1 MNLRHLTLLGSLS
14 ALAVGGALLAP
25 TRAYAQETGYEEL
38 TRGPV
43 HEAFAGAVSF
53 DPEPSLLVRTA
64 PPEDIEEI
72 PPDQELEGD
81 NVAWI
86 PGYWG
91 WEEDQN
97 DFIWI
102 SGIWRNL
109 PPGRQWVP
117 GYWSAADDQWQWTSG
132 YWADEEAEEV
142 TYLPE
147 PPKSI
152 ETGPNVAAPSEDHI
166 WISGTWVNREE
177 RYGWR
182 PGYWERGQQDW
193 AWSPAHYRW
202 TPYGYVF
209 IDGYWDYNVA
219 RRGVVFAPVRIQRS
233 YYTRPNY
240 SYTPAMVISLNVFS
254 SHLFVRPNYGH
265 YYFGDY
271 YAPRYRTVGFY
282 DSHSY
287 HSGRR
292 GYDSIYAHDRWR
304 NRSDRDWERSRRDN
318 YNFYRDNED
327 ARPPRTWAA
336 LSSRPE
342 GSRRGQ
348 RDDYEFAQPLSRYAE
363 RRESGQRFQKV
374 TAEKRSKLVEQRKD
388 VRKFSE
394 ERKRVESRAKAET
407 DPEKRNKVK
416 REKFVKSPLVAK
428 RAEQLS
434 GKDAPPKRRATRD
447 ADLQDAKTAGRNGD
461 DGKKPEAIKKGDK
474 KTTDEKRGATEQPE
488 KGKGKSAEQERG
500 KSGDKA
506 TDEKRGATE
515 QPEKGKGK
523 TAEQERGKKS
533 EPAPKAATSLS
544 KKGDSEPKD
553 AKRNDVRP
561 APKPET
567 EKGRKEVPPSRK
579 PEQVKPQKKQAERPE
594 TPRKPEPRVTPK
606 PAPRPE
612 PKPQR
617 QAAPVPEKAKQPEK
631 EKAKRS
637 PEPIRSQ
644 APARQVSRENK
655 PSAQPVKRQP
665 EPKRV
670 SAPPA
675 KRQVAEAPRK
685 APQAAKQRVAE
696 APRKAPQ
703 VAKQRVAEAPRQ
715 SRESDRSSTQK
726 KGSSEEE
733 RGNKKKK
740 D

>member
-1 MNLRHLTLLGSLS
+1 MNLRYLTLLSSLS
-14 ALAVGGALLAP
+14 ALAAGGALLAP
-25 TRAYAQETGYEEL
+25 SRACAEETGYEEL

-43 HEAFAGAVSF
+43 HEAFAGSVSF
-53 DPEPSLLVRTA
+53 DPEPGLLVGTA

-91 WEEDQN
+91 WEEDRN

-109 PPGRQWVP
+109 PPNRQWVP
-117 GYWSAADDQWQWTSG
+117 GYWGEADDQWQWTSG
-132 YWADEEAEEV
+132 YWADEETEEV
-142 TYLPE
+142 AYLPE

-152 ETGPNVAAPSEDHI
+152 ETGPNVEAPSEDHI

-193 AWSPAHYRW
+193 AWSPAHYQW
-202 TPYGYVF
+202 TPHGYVF
-209 IDGYWDYNVA
+209 VDGYWDYNVA

-271 YAPRYRTVGFY
+271 YEPRYRTVGFY
-282 DSHSY
+282 DSYSY

-292 GYDSIYAHDRWR
+292 GYDPIYAHNRWEHR
-304 NRSDRDWERSRRDN
+304 GDRDWERSRRDN

-342 GSRRGQ
+342 GSRRGK

-374 TAEKRSKLVEQRKD
+374 TAEKRNKLVEQRKE
-388 VRKFSE
+388 VRKYSE
-394 ERKRVESRAKAET
+394 ERKRIESRAKAEA

-416 REKFVKSPLVAK
+416 REKYVKSPLVAK
-428 RAEQLS
+428 RTEQLS

-447 ADLQDAKTAGRNGD
+447 ADLVDAKRKGD
-461 DGKKPEAIKKGDK
+461 DGKKADAIKKG
-474 KTTDEKRGATEQPE
+474 EKSTPE
-488 KGKGKSAEQERG
+488 KADKGKGADKERDKSAETNRENKGEKARDKDGEKKPDKKVEQAGDKDGDKKVQQER
-500 KSGDKA
+500 A
-506 TDEKRGATE
+506 
-515 QPEKGKGK
+515 K
-523 TAEQERGKKS
+523 TTEQERGKKS
-533 EPAPKAATSLS
+533 EPAPKQ
-544 KKGDSEPKD
+544 GDKEPKD
-553 AKRNDVRP
+553 TKRNDTRP
-561 APKPET
+561 APKPEM
-567 EKGRKEVPPSRK
+567 EKGRKETPPSRK
-579 PEQVKPQKKQAERPE
+579 PEQVNPSKKQTEKSENAK
-594 TPRKPEPRVTPK
+594 KPEPRVTPK

-612 PKPQR
+612 AKPQR
-617 QAAPVPEKAKQPEK
+617 KEAPAPEKAKEK
-631 EKAKRS
+631 EKAKRTV
-637 PEPIRSQ
+637 EPIRSQ
-644 APARQVSRENK
+644 TQREPK
-655 PSAQPVKRQP
+655 PTAQPAKRP
-665 EPKRV
+665 SEPKRV
-670 SAPPA
+670 AAAPA
-675 KRQVAEAPRK
+675 KRQAD
-685 APQAAKQRVAE
+685 E

-703 VAKQRVAEAPRQ
+703 VAKQRVAEAPKQ
-715 SRESDRSSTQK
+715 AREAERGSTRK
-726 KGSSEEE
+726 KASSEEQTE
-733 RGNKKKK
+733 KKKK

>member
-1 MNLRHLTLLGSLS
+1 MNLRYLTLLSSLS
-14 ALAVGGALLAP
+14 ALAAGGALLAP
-25 TRAYAQETGYEEL
+25 SRACAEETGYEEL

-43 HEAFAGAVSF
+43 HEAFAGSVSF
-53 DPEPSLLVRTA
+53 DPEPGLLVGTA

-91 WEEDQN
+91 WEEDRN

-109 PPGRQWVP
+109 PPNRQWVP
-117 GYWSAADDQWQWTSG
+117 GYWGEADDQWQWTSG
-132 YWADEEAEEV
+132 YWADEETEEV
-142 TYLPE
+142 AYLPE

-152 ETGPNVAAPSEDHI
+152 ETGPNVEAPSEDHI

-193 AWSPAHYRW
+193 AWSPAHYQW
-202 TPYGYVF
+202 TPHGYVF
-209 IDGYWDYNVA
+209 VDGYWDYNVA

-271 YAPRYRTVGFY
+271 YEPRYRTVGFY
-282 DSHSY
+282 DSYSY

-292 GYDSIYAHDRWR
+292 GYDPIYAHNRWEHR
-304 NRSDRDWERSRRDN
+304 GDRDWERSRRDN

-342 GSRRGQ
+342 GSRRGK

-374 TAEKRSKLVEQRKD
+374 TAEKRNKLVEQRKE
-388 VRKFSE
+388 VRKYSE
-394 ERKRVESRAKAET
+394 ERKRIESRAKAEA

-416 REKFVKSPLVAK
+416 REKYVKSPLVAK
-428 RAEQLS
+428 RTEQLS

-447 ADLQDAKTAGRNGD
+447 ADLVDAKRKGD
-461 DGKKPEAIKKGDK
+461 DGKKADAIKKG
-474 KTTDEKRGATEQPE
+474 EKSTPE
-488 KGKGKSAEQERG
+488 KADKGKGADKERDKSAETNRENKGEKARDKDGEKKPDKKVEQAGDKDGEKKLDKKVEQER
-500 KSGDKA
+500 A
-506 TDEKRGATE
+506 
-515 QPEKGKGK
+515 K
-523 TAEQERGKKS
+523 TTEQERGKKS
-533 EPAPKAATSLS
+533 EPAPKQ
-544 KKGDSEPKD
+544 GDKEPKD
-553 AKRNDVRP
+553 TKRNDTRP
-561 APKPET
+561 APKPEM
-567 EKGRKEVPPSRK
+567 EKGRKETPPSRK
-579 PEQVKPQKKQAERPE
+579 PEQVNPSKTQTEKSENAK
-594 TPRKPEPRVTPK
+594 KPEPRVTPK

-612 PKPQR
+612 AKPQR
-617 QAAPVPEKAKQPEK
+617 KEAPAPEKAKEK
-631 EKAKRS
+631 EKAKRTV
-637 PEPIRSQ
+637 EPIRSQ
-644 APARQVSRENK
+644 TQREPK
-655 PSAQPVKRQP
+655 PTAQPAKRP
-665 EPKRV
+665 SEPKRV
-670 SAPPA
+670 AAAPA
-675 KRQVAEAPRK
+675 KRQAD
-685 APQAAKQRVAE
+685 E

-703 VAKQRVAEAPRQ
+703 VAKQRVAEAPKKTAEAPKQ
-715 SRESDRSSTQK
+715 AREAERGSTRK
-726 KGSSEEE
+726 KASSEEQTE
-733 RGNKKKK
+733 KKKK

>member
-1 MNLRHLTLLGSLS
+1 MNLRYLTLLSSLS
-14 ALAVGGALLAP
+14 ALAVGGALLVP
-25 TRAYAQETGYEEL
+25 SRACAEETGYEEL

-43 HEAFAGAVSF
+43 HEAFAGSVSF
-53 DPEPSLLVRTA
+53 DPEPGLLVGTA

-91 WEEDQN
+91 WEEDRN

-117 GYWSAADDQWQWTSG
+117 GYWGEADDQWQWTSG
-132 YWADEEAEEV
+132 YWADEETEEV
-142 TYLPE
+142 AYLPE

-152 ETGPNVAAPSEDHI
+152 ETGPNVEAPSEDHI

-193 AWSPAHYRW
+193 AWSPAHYQW
-202 TPYGYVF
+202 TPHGYVF
-209 IDGYWDYNVA
+209 VDGYWDYNVA

-271 YAPRYRTVGFY
+271 YEPRYRTVGFY
-282 DSHSY
+282 DSYSY

-292 GYDSIYAHDRWR
+292 GYDPIYAHNRWEHR
-304 NRSDRDWERSRRDN
+304 GDRDWERSRRDN

-342 GSRRGQ
+342 GSRRGK

-374 TAEKRSKLVEQRKD
+374 TAEKRNKLVEQRKE
-388 VRKFSE
+388 VRKYSE
-394 ERKRVESRAKAET
+394 ERKRIESRAKAEA

-416 REKFVKSPLVAK
+416 REKYVKSPLVAK
-428 RAEQLS
+428 RTEQLS

-447 ADLQDAKTAGRNGD
+447 ADLVDAKRKGD
-461 DGKKPEAIKKGDK
+461 DGKKADAIKKG
-474 KTTDEKRGATEQPE
+474 EKSTPE
-488 KGKGKSAEQERG
+488 KADKGKGADKERDKSAETNRENKGEKARDKDGEKKPDKKVEQAGDKDGDKKVQQER
-500 KSGDKA
+500 A
-506 TDEKRGATE
+506 
-515 QPEKGKGK
+515 K
-523 TAEQERGKKS
+523 TTEQERGKKS
-533 EPAPKAATSLS
+533 EPAPKQ
-544 KKGDSEPKD
+544 GDKEPKD
-553 AKRNDVRP
+553 TKRNDTRP
-561 APKPET
+561 APKPEM
-567 EKGRKEVPPSRK
+567 EKGRKETPPSRK
-579 PEQVKPQKKQAERPE
+579 PEQVNPSKTQTEKSENAK
-594 TPRKPEPRVTPK
+594 KPEPRVTPK

-612 PKPQR
+612 AKPQR
-617 QAAPVPEKAKQPEK
+617 KEAPAPEKAKEK
-631 EKAKRS
+631 EKAKRTV
-637 PEPIRSQ
+637 EPIRSQ
-644 APARQVSRENK
+644 TQREPK
-655 PSAQPVKRQP
+655 PTAQPAKRP
-665 EPKRV
+665 SEPKRV
-670 SAPPA
+670 AAAPA
-675 KRQVAEAPRK
+675 KRQAD
-685 APQAAKQRVAE
+685 E

-703 VAKQRVAEAPRQ
+703 VAKQRVAEAPKKTAEAPKQ
-715 SRESDRSSTQK
+715 AREAERGSTRK
-726 KGSSEEE
+726 KASSEEQTE
-733 RGNKKKK
+733 KKKK